1 MICHQS
7 LGVLFQYKVEPLSYS
22 ELQQFKV
29 TSGLNRVSNF
39 IHA

>member
-7 LGVLFQYKVEPLSYS
+7 LGVLFQYKEPLSYS